1 MVSTSSKRSRSASLS
16 ARSPSRE
23 KNPDE
28 HYQIVIVGGGAAGIT
43 TAAQLLKQNSKLDIA
58 IVEPAEKHY
67 YQPGWTLVGGGIAP
81 IEQFVRQ
88 EQDVIPRGAKWI
100 QDYVTA
106 FDPDRN
112 SVTLAQGHEI
122 KYDYLVVCPGI
133 QIDWH
138 LVKGLKE
145 ALGKGGVTSNYSQ
158 DYAPYTWST
167 IKNFQGG
174 TAIFTYPNTPIKCG
188 GAPQKV
194 MYMADDYFKSK
205 SGVGVNTKVMFC
217 TAGAKMFSVP
227 AYNATLEEVIE
238 KREIATKFKHNLKEI
253 KADTQEAIFDV
264 TTDNGVEEVS
274 IHYDMIHVTPPM
286 SSPDFIKHSPL
297 ANDQGW
303 VDVNK
308 YTLQHNRYPNVFGL
322 GDASSL
328 PISKTAAAARKQ
340 TPVVVQNLISQM
352 NARQLNSKYDGY
364 TCCPLITGYHSAIMA
379 EFDYEGDPAPSFPL
393 DPTKERYS
401 MFLAKAYAL
410 PWIYWNR
417 MLKGESF
424 EADIF
429 KPINRLLQKDSD
441 KSPVIKTEEKNT
453 TC

>member
-1 MVSTSSKRSRSASLS
+1 MTS
-16 ARSPSRE
+16 
-23 KNPDE
+23 
-28 HYQIVIVGGGAAGIT
+28 HYQIVVVGGGAAGIT
-43 TAAQLLKQNSKLDIA
+43 TAAQLLKQNSKLKIA
-58 IVEPAEKHY
+58 IVEPAEKHH
-67 YQPGWTLVGGGIAP
+67 YQPGWTLVGGGVATIDK
-81 IEQFVRQ
+81 FVRQ
-88 EQDVIPRGAKWI
+88 EKDVIPKGAKWI
-100 QDYVTA
+100 QDYVTT

-112 SVTLAQGHEI
+112 TITLAQGREI

-145 ALGKGGVTSNYSQ
+145 ALGKGGVTSNYSK

-167 IKNFQGG
+167 IKNFKGG

-227 AYNATLEEVIE
+227 AYNATLEGIIA
-238 KREIATKFKHNLKEI
+238 KREIAAKFKHNLKEI

-264 TTDNGVEEVS
+264 TTENGVEEVS

-286 SSPDFIKHSPL
+286 SSPDFIKQSPL
-297 ANDQGW
+297 ANDKGW
-303 VDVNK
+303 IDVHK
-308 YTLQHNRYPNVFGL
+308 YTLQHNRYSNVFGL

-340 TPVVVQNLISQM
+340 TPIVVQNLLAQM
-352 NARQLNSKYDGY
+352 NGQQLNGKYDGY

-379 EFDYEGDPAPSFPL
+379 EFDYEGSPAPSFPL

-401 MFLAKAYAL
+401 MFIAKVYAL
-410 PWIYWNR
+410 PWIYWHR

-429 KPINRLLQKDSD
+429 QPINKLFQRNGNKNSILEAEN
-441 KSPVIKTEEKNT
+441 KSS